1 MYLHPGR
8 VSLPALSNAGQD
20 PVYTREAQQE
30 NEHQRHRGNNQTQHE
45 ARRGV
50 PLVGAWTK
58 EFIPAVD
65 VAMRSADEQGQ
76 LAEFGLVG
84 EEQTQEQ

>member
-8 VSLPALSNAGQD
+8 VPLPALSNAGQGS
-20 PVYTREAQQE
+20 VYTGEAQQE
-30 NEHQRHRGNNQTQHE
+30 NEHQRYGGNNQTQHE

-50 PLVGAWTK
+50 PLVGTWT
-58 EFIPAVD
+58 EELVPAVD

-76 LAEFGLVG
+76 LAQFGLVG
-84 EEQTQEQ
+84 GEQTQEQ